1 MVIEFVVLDERD
13 RRIDGFFGRRHIDRA
28 ALPVV
33 VDIFHMRARRVS
45 VQFLLGHDLRAE
57 PHRATDDQSETD
69 LPDDLVPAAEPF
81 LVLAK
86 HLDVV
91 VQETDQSEPDGR
103 NDHQPRINVGQVAEQ
118 QRRDQNRN
126 QDNNAAH
133 RRRSAFLQLSFE
145 AEVAHLLADLL
156 ALQETDDPAA
166 ENHSDRQRQ
175 NNRHRRTE
183 RQRQE
188 HPRTGNVEMQ

>member
-1 MVIEFVVLDERD
+1 
-13 RRIDGFFGRRHIDRA
+13 
-28 ALPVV
+28 
-33 VDIFHMRARRVS
+33 MRARRVS

-57 PHRATDDQSETD
+57 PHRATDDQSEAD

-145 AEVAHLLADLL
+145 AEVADLLADLA
-156 ALQETDDPAA
+156 ALQHADDPFA
-166 ENHSDRQRQ
+166 EDHADHQRED
-175 NNRHRRTE
+175 NAHRGPE
-183 RQRQE
+183 RQREE
-188 HPRTGNVEMQ
+188 HARAGNIEMQ